1 MEVDSLWEKYAKTKD
16 KEIKK
21 ALIEKY
27 IDLVKIVSGRMYNYY
42 GSKIEYEDLLGY
54 GVLGLI
60 DSIEKYDI
68 KKNIK
73 FETYAQIRI
82 KGAIIDSIR
91 KLDWIPRSLRKKSK
105 DVQNAINQLEN
116 KLGRDPTNEEIA
128 KFLNISVKELE
139 NILCDTSTFNVAS
152 LEDLILSNEDFSASF
167 QQENTRPEEICEN
180 KELKEILVESLNSLN
195 ENERLVI
202 TLYYYEDLTY
212 KEIGHVLDLSES
224 RISQI
229 HSKAIL
235 KIKNYLKKKG
245 IDDSLWR
252 WNMYNINSNIRLSI
266 SKDGQRGYIEV
277 LSDNNNEVQD
287 FNIDEVINEVKKY
300 IQYGLMEDVL
310 LKVLKNRIVNE
321 KILIAEGKKPVN
333 GKDGKIKFYFDFEKT
348 LMPKI
353 NPDGTVNYKELD
365 SINVVKAGDILA
377 ELIPPENGE
386 DGIKVTGDPI
396 PHKKG
401 KTPIF
406 PRGKNTEISEDGRF
420 LISSSNGIVEY
431 RNGRIIVSELLVLE
445 NIDNSTGNINFNGN
459 VIIKK
464 DILNGFTLKTTGSVE
479 IKGAIEGGFVQCDGD
494 LLVRRGIKGYNR
506 KTVDIG
512 GDLSTKFIE
521 NSIINAGGNVTAE
534 AIMHSDVSSKS
545 NILVIG
551 KKGLIVGGVCRAKY
565 EIRAKVVGS
574 SMATSTVLEVGI
586 DPELKSKNDELEKKI
601 NELKNNLEKVEKSIK
616 ILEILKSSNK
626 LDQNKMQIYNNLIT
640 TRDNINIEIVNLER
654 ELNELQII
662 KDNLTKG
669 QIKVSDTVY
678 PGVKII
684 IGNSQLIVKDE
695 MKRCT
700 FYEENGRIKIGPY

>member
-1 MEVDSLWEKYAKTKD
+1 
-16 KEIKK
+16 
-21 ALIEKY
+21 
-27 IDLVKIVSGRMYNYY
+27 
-42 GSKIEYEDLLGY
+42 
-54 GVLGLI
+54 
-60 DSIEKYDI
+60 
-68 KKNIK
+68 
-73 FETYAQIRI
+73 
-82 KGAIIDSIR
+82 
-91 KLDWIPRSLRKKSK
+91 
-105 DVQNAINQLEN
+105 
-116 KLGRDPTNEEIA
+116 
-128 KFLNISVKELE
+128 
-139 NILCDTSTFNVAS
+139 
-152 LEDLILSNEDFSASF
+152 
-167 QQENTRPEEICEN
+167 
-180 KELKEILVESLNSLN
+180 
-195 ENERLVI
+195 
-202 TLYYYEDLTY
+202 
-212 KEIGHVLDLSES
+212 
-224 RISQI
+224 
-229 HSKAIL
+229 
-235 KIKNYLKKKG
+235 
-245 IDDSLWR
+245 
-252 WNMYNINSNIRLSI
+252 MYNINSNIRLSI

-333 GKDGKIKFYFDFEKT
+333 GKDGKIKFYFDFEKP

>member
-212 KEIGHVLDLSES
+212 KEIGHVLELSES

-333 GKDGKIKFYFDFEKT
+333 GKDGKIKFYFDFEKP

>member
-116 KLGRDPTNEEIA
+116 KLGRDPSNEEIA

-212 KEIGHVLDLSES
+212 KEIGHVLELSES

-252 WNMYNINSNIRLSI
+252 
-266 SKDGQRGYIEV
+266 
-277 LSDNNNEVQD
+277 
-287 FNIDEVINEVKKY
+287 
-300 IQYGLMEDVL
+300 
-310 LKVLKNRIVNE
+310 
-321 KILIAEGKKPVN
+321 
-333 GKDGKIKFYFDFEKT
+333 
-348 LMPKI
+348 
-353 NPDGTVNYKELD
+353 
-365 SINVVKAGDILA
+365 
-377 ELIPPENGE
+377 
-386 DGIKVTGDPI
+386 
-396 PHKKG
+396 
-401 KTPIF
+401 
-406 PRGKNTEISEDGRF
+406 
-420 LISSSNGIVEY
+420 
-431 RNGRIIVSELLVLE
+431 
-445 NIDNSTGNINFNGN
+445 
-459 VIIKK
+459 
-464 DILNGFTLKTTGSVE
+464 
-479 IKGAIEGGFVQCDGD
+479 
-494 LLVRRGIKGYNR
+494 
-506 KTVDIG
+506 
-512 GDLSTKFIE
+512 
-521 NSIINAGGNVTAE
+521 
-534 AIMHSDVSSKS
+534 
-545 NILVIG
+545 
-551 KKGLIVGGVCRAKY
+551 
-565 EIRAKVVGS
+565 
-574 SMATSTVLEVGI
+574 
-586 DPELKSKNDELEKKI
+586 
-601 NELKNNLEKVEKSIK
+601 
-616 ILEILKSSNK
+616 
-626 LDQNKMQIYNNLIT
+626 
-640 TRDNINIEIVNLER
+640 
-654 ELNELQII
+654 
-662 KDNLTKG
+662 
-669 QIKVSDTVY
+669 
-678 PGVKII
+678 
-684 IGNSQLIVKDE
+684 
-695 MKRCT
+695 
-700 FYEENGRIKIGPY
+700 